1 MLTVSIPDEIDLQLS
16 SVTNDKKKFII
27 AAIRQKI
34 ALQKKT
40 LFPEQLAQEYSDSR
54 IENNQITKDFAN
66 TDKENWNDY

>member
-27 AAIRQKI
+27 AAIKQKI

-40 LFPEQLAQEYSDSR
+40 LSPEQLAQEYSDSR

-66 TDKENWNDY
+66 ADKENWNDY